1 MQFSEQHLI
10 RSIREANTT
19 AGITQCHAATHTWP
33 LSSPGLSRN
42 RDKQHEICADSALHS
57 PGLLQ
62 DRTQGWLVS
71 LRLSPV
77 SNKVKETTDIP
88 CPNCEEPGKRGVTS
102 LLGTCVSC
110 CDHLLICCYWL
121 THPYQVSYA
130 SKLSRGGQVSGP
142 GKVPQM
148 GVPSAS
154 DTITA
159 L

>member
-10 RSIREANTT
+10 RSIREPNTT

-62 DRTQGWLVS
+62 DRTQGWLAS

-77 SNKVKETTDIP
+77 SNKVKEHSKGWHSMIVLSLNGIVETQTIL
-88 CPNCEEPGKRGVTS
+88 RQQTS
-102 LLGTCVSC
+102 HAQTVKNLEKEGSPLCWVHASRAVI
-110 CDHLLICCYWL
+110 IC
-121 THPYQVSYA
+121 
-130 SKLSRGGQVSGP
+130 
-142 GKVPQM
+142 
-148 GVPSAS
+148 
-154 DTITA
+154 
-159 L
+159 

>member
-1 MQFSEQHLI
+1 MNFEISKPSLFATMSLTGNCELLPSSTGAGWLVILYWCHSVMDMVFWCHSAMVLSHSAMLPCKCISLNNTSSDQSG
-10 RSIREANTT
+10 SPNTT

-77 SNKVKETTDIP
+77 SNKVKEH
-88 CPNCEEPGKRGVTS
+88 S
-102 LLGTCVSC
+102 
-110 CDHLLICCYWL
+110 
-121 THPYQVSYA
+121 
-130 SKLSRGGQVSGP
+130 
-142 GKVPQM
+142 
-148 GVPSAS
+148 
-154 DTITA
+154 
-159 L
+159 